1 MKKFKALNV
10 HLKISI
16 LTLAVTGIVV
26 AICSFCFV
34 NGHETIPFGFLLG
47 GGVGAFV
54 YFLQYIADLLDKNNE
69 EMTFAIIALIVRF
82 LIFAAILIVVIFL
95 YYKQGLKIFDVFAYV
110 GGFLLSVVVH
120 VVTLLVTKEKE
131 HDDIKW

>member
-1 MKKFKALNV
+1 MKKIKALNV

-16 LTLAVTGIVV
+16 VTLILTGIVV

-34 NGHETIPFGFLLG
+34 NGHESIPLGFLLG

-54 YFLQYIADLLDKNNE
+54 YFLQYLADLLDRNNE
-69 EMTFAIIALIVRF
+69 AMTFAIITLIVRF
-82 LIFAAILIVVIFL
+82 LLFAAILIVVIFL
-95 YYKQGLKIFDVFAYV
+95 YYKQGMKIFNVFAYV

-120 VVTLLVTKEKE
+120 AVTLLVTKEKE
-131 HDDIKW
+131 NNDTK